1 MALGRSDTGRGSNV
15 ICLLTL
21 QRQDIHMSKATL
33 YLNDSIHQSLRLK
46 APLNFHYH
54 IRLFLFLT
62 PANQGHSGQNQAE
75 TEDSQ

>member
-1 MALGRSDTGRGSNV
+1 
-15 ICLLTL
+15 
-21 QRQDIHMSKATL
+21 MSKATL